1 MTRPAYRV
9 LPEVTADSRAFWTG
23 GADGELRIYRCRSC
37 QRYFHP
43 PVGVCFRCRSRDV
56 GPEAVS
62 GQATVVT
69 YTINH
74 HPWFGDAF
82 PVPYAVAI
90 VELAEDPEVRLTTQ
104 IVDCPFGD
112 VQIGMAV
119 EVVFDHHEDVW
130 VPVFRPA
137 QAPADKESAA

>member
-1 MTRPAYRV
+1 LLTRPASRV
-9 LPEVTADSRAFWTG
+9 LPEITRDSAAFWTG

-43 PVGVCFRCRSRDV
+43 PVGVCYRCRSRDV
-56 GPEAVS
+56 APEAVS
-62 GQATVVT
+62 GQATVAT

-82 PVPYAVAI
+82 PVPYALAI

-104 IVDCPFGD
+104 IVDCPIED
-112 VQIGMAV
+112 VRIGLAV
-119 EVVFDHHEDVW
+119 EVDFEQHEDVW

-137 QAPADKESAA
+137 EGSAA